1 MGWFKHVTHSISHA
15 FKHPM
20 KSLEGEIHRENKQIA
35 SAVNVGKLL
44 QGVGLAPKPPAQP
57 EPDTST
63 ADALRELAAQQAQQQ
78 QQQQQQEQAAQQQ
91 AQQQQQQAAQQAQ
104 QAQEQARQ
112 EALRR
117 KKMSS
122 LLATSPSG
130 LSTSLLGSAASA
142 YGKPT
147 LGG

>member
-1 MGWFKHVTHSISHA
+1 MGWWKHVTHSVSHA

-20 KSLEGEIHRENKQIA
+20 KSLIGEVHRENKQIA
-35 SAVNVGKLL
+35 SAVNIGKLM
-44 QGVGLAPKPPAQP
+44 QGIGLAPKPTP
-57 EPDTST
+57 PDTST
-63 ADALRELAAQQAQQQ
+63 ADALRALAAQQAQQQ

>member
-1 MGWFKHVTHSISHA
+1 MGWWKHVTHSVSHA

-44 QGVGLAPKPPAQP
+44 QGVGLAPKPPAQ
-57 EPDTST
+57 DTST
-63 ADALRELAAQQAQQQ
+63 ADALRELAAQQA
-78 QQQQQQEQAAQQQ
+78 QQQQQEQAAQQQ